1 MTPWNVLVFPG
12 GTEVGL
18 EIQRSLRHSR
28 QVRLFSAGLPGSSH
42 APYVLARHFD
52 LPGVHDPSWLER
64 LQQLVAEH
72 GIHYIFPAH
81 DDVLLALAEN
91 SHRLAARVVTS
102 PAETCRIARSKSA
115 TYRLL
120 DGVLPVP
127 RLYPGADAVDCY
139 PVFLKPDRGQGSQ
152 HTHLARTREEALRI
166 LGEGRGHLLLELLP
180 GEEYTVDC
188 FSDRERGLLFCG
200 ARLRVRTR
208 NGIAMNSRPARDPA
222 FERHARAIA
231 AKLEF
236 HGAWFFQLKRD
247 RRGVLK
253 LMEVAP
259 RIAGTMALHRVV
271 GVNFPLLSLFEQERL
286 PVEILPNPV
295 EVEIDRALANRYRHA
310 LDYKAVYVDLDDTLL
325 LGGRVNT
332 DLVRF
337 LYQCVN
343 RGIPIALLT
352 RHAGDLDATLEAHRL
367 RGLFD
372 RQVHL
377 PAAEAKAGFIREPGA
392 ILIDDSFRE
401 RSEAIRRGIPAFDCS
416 MVEMLFDDRT

>member
-1 MTPWNVLVFPG
+1 VTPWNVLVFPG
-12 GTEVGL
+12 GTEIGL
-18 EIQRSLRHSR
+18 EIQRALRRSR
-28 QVRLFSAGLPGSSH
+28 RVRLFSAAAPGSNH
-42 APYVLARHFD
+42 APYVFARHFE
-52 LPGVHDPSWLER
+52 LPCVHDPSWLER
-64 LQQLVAEH
+64 LQQLVAQH
-72 GIHYIFPAH
+72 GIEYVFPAH

-91 SHRLAARVVTS
+91 PHRLAARGVTS
-102 PAETCRIARSKSA
+102 PVDTCRIARSKSA
-115 TYRLL
+115 TYRILHS
-120 DGVLPVP
+120 VLPVP
-127 RLYPGADAVDCY
+127 QTYPDAEAVDCY
-139 PVFLKPDRGQGSQ
+139 PVFLKPDRGHGSQ
-152 HTHLARTREEALRI
+152 DTHLARNRQEALRI
-166 LGEGRGHLLLELLP
+166 LDEGRGHLLLEHLP

-208 NGIAMNSRPARDPA
+208 NGISMDSRPVRDPV
-222 FERHARAIA
+222 FERYARAIA

-259 RIAGTMALHRVV
+259 RIAGTMALHRVI
-271 GVNFPLLSLFEQERL
+271 GVNFPLLSLYEQERL

-295 EVEIDRALANRYRHA
+295 EVEIDRALVNRYRHA
-310 LDYKAVYVDLDDTLL
+310 LNYRTVYVDLDDTLL
-325 LGGRVNT
+325 IDGRVNT

-343 RGIPIALLT
+343 RGIPIALVT
-352 RHAGDLDATLEAHRL
+352 RHAGDLQATLDAHRL

-377 PAAEAKAGFIREPGA
+377 PADEAKADFIREPGA

-416 MVEMLFDDRT
+416 MVEMLLDDRT